1 MRKYKFEPLLA
12 FLQWTQCAKICTSF
26 CLVRSS
32 CSSRRSENVAT
43 VSVLEADGLNC
54 SCRLREQSGIET
66 FSYLLRRV
74 SERGRIVG
82 VDERSR
88 ALSQQSSIRI
98 RPGVGQCLQKSGG
111 RTECA
116 PTQKSEKIHNGVEDA
131 HEAWQAAGVWRPE
144 TVVKIR
150 STPTQAERFMLG
162 GEEKNNNNNNA
173 TIGPASSSW
182 NARGFSTAEFKS
194 LQKTLAAWSRLW
206 QRQKLTRKCRVQ
218 TTARRLR
225 TAHRQGWED

>member
-1 MRKYKFEPLLA
+1 
-12 FLQWTQCAKICTSF
+12 
-26 CLVRSS
+26 
-32 CSSRRSENVAT
+32 
-43 VSVLEADGLNC
+43 
-54 SCRLREQSGIET
+54 
-66 FSYLLRRV
+66 
-74 SERGRIVG
+74 
-82 VDERSR
+82 
-88 ALSQQSSIRI
+88 
-98 RPGVGQCLQKSGG
+98 
-111 RTECA
+111 
-116 PTQKSEKIHNGVEDA
+116 
-131 HEAWQAAGVWRPE
+131 VWRPE